1 MHRVWWHRYSLCD
14 WHFCPLGLL
23 TGLHSWGLL
32 ILVMVER
39 WRKNFRE
46 KNPQLKQLCL
56 QPVHQPDAYFLQDL
70 WWCHE
75 ELIFVTWDNI
85 KTIVPFL
92 NKKSKS
98 KKMKPS
104 VGEIG
109 LKKKDGIFL
118 PPGGEYIETVYLRKS
133 TFFSSNFTFNSPQ
146 FNNDPGK
153 QDQNKI
159 IQKRQNDQQ
168 LNILIHILSPD
179 RSSEKLTRSSARTA
193 LITWLPWH

>member
-1 MHRVWWHRYSLCD
+1 MGSTMHRVWWHRYSLCD

-133 TFFSSNFTFNSPQ
+133 TFFFLQLHFQQST
-146 FNNDPGK
+146 
-153 QDQNKI
+153 
-159 IQKRQNDQQ
+159 IQ
-168 LNILIHILSPD
+168 
-179 RSSEKLTRSSARTA
+179 
-193 LITWLPWH
+193 